1 MFEKLCAIIVDQF
14 GLEPGSVDAD
24 TSFVDDLGADSVDL
38 VELSMALEEE
48 FGLGEME
55 EEDIASIATVGD
67 LYKYMQDHLDICTQT
82 EREKA
87 PFQRGFLFGGDHEK
101 AGGKI
106 GIHLSE
112 PGAAAPR
119 HDSQLLCQ

>member
-55 EEDIASIATVGD
+55 EEDLASIATVGD
-67 LYKYMQDHLDICTQT
+67 LYKYMQDHLDI
-82 EREKA
+82 
-87 PFQRGFLFGGDHEK
+87 
-101 AGGKI
+101 
-106 GIHLSE
+106 
-112 PGAAAPR
+112 
-119 HDSQLLCQ
+119 

>member
-24 TSFVDDLGADSVDL
+24 TSFVADLGADSVDL

-67 LYKYMQDHLDICTQT
+67 LYKYMQDHLDI
-82 EREKA
+82 
-87 PFQRGFLFGGDHEK
+87 
-101 AGGKI
+101 
-106 GIHLSE
+106 
-112 PGAAAPR
+112 
-119 HDSQLLCQ
+119 

>member
-48 FGLGEME
+48 
-55 EEDIASIATVGD
+55 DIASIATVGD
-67 LYKYMQDHLDICTQT
+67 LYKYMQDHLDI
-82 EREKA
+82 
-87 PFQRGFLFGGDHEK
+87 
-101 AGGKI
+101 
-106 GIHLSE
+106 
-112 PGAAAPR
+112 
-119 HDSQLLCQ
+119 

>member
-14 GLEPGSVDAD
+14 WLERGSVEAH

-67 LYKYMQDHLDICTQT
+67 LYKYMQDHLDI
-82 EREKA
+82 
-87 PFQRGFLFGGDHEK
+87 
-101 AGGKI
+101 
-106 GIHLSE
+106 
-112 PGAAAPR
+112 
-119 HDSQLLCQ
+119 